1 MPDVDHLYALP
12 LEEFTPAR
20 DAAAKEIR
28 KAGDRE
34 TAAIVAKLP
43 KPTPAAW
50 TANQVAREQPDLID
64 AMLAAGEELRIAQE
78 AAVSG
83 GGAAGLRDAT
93 QAERRAVEAVMTAAT
108 AFKPAGKPLSR
119 AMADRL
125 RTTLHAAAGDE
136 AIREALAEGRLV
148 DEAQAGGAWPFALD
162 PTPREERGAKK
173 RAPAKRGEE
182 AGGEGAGGAATKRG
196 GRAAKSGEEAG
207 GAGAGGAATKRGGRA
222 AKGGEEAGGAAAKG
236 TDDAGGAATKRGA
249 ANGDEAAA
257 AAERERKAAEA
268 REAAEREA
276 AEREARKAL
285 EGELREARTA
295 LRVRERVFKGAEED
309 ATAAHDGVGQAK
321 AALEQAQKAVED
333 AIAEAE
339 AADHVRDHAR
349 DALDQARD
357 TVARLE
363 ERLD

>member
-50 TANQVAREQPDLID
+50 TANQVARDQPELIE
-64 AMLAAGEELRIAQE
+64 AMLEAGEELRVAQE

-83 GGAAGLRDAT
+83 GGGRGLRDAT
-93 QAERRAVEAVMTAAT
+93 LAERRAVDAVMAAAT
-108 AFKPAGKPLSR
+108 DYKPAGKPLSR

-125 RTTLHAAAGDE
+125 RTTLHAAATDD
-136 AIREALAEGRLV
+136 AIREALAEGRLF
-148 DEAQAGGAWPFALD
+148 DEAQAGGAWPFALE
-162 PTPREERGAKK
+162 PAPREERGAKK
-173 RAPAKRGEE
+173 RAAAKRG
-182 AGGEGAGGAATKRG
+182 
-196 GRAAKSGEEAG
+196 AAKAG
-207 GAGAGGAATKRGGRA
+207 
-222 AKGGEEAGGAAAKG
+222 
-236 TDDAGGAATKRGA
+236 DDAATKRGA
-249 ANGDEAAA
+249 AKTGGDAATKRGAAKTGGDAATKRGAAKKSAARDAEAAKR
-257 AAERERKAAEA
+257 ERERKAAEA
-268 REAAEREA
+268 REAAEREK

-285 EGELREARTA
+285 EAELREARTS
-295 LRVRERVFKGAEED
+295 LRVRERVFNGAIED
-309 ATAAHDGVGQAK
+309 GEAARDAVSQAK

-333 AIAEAE
+333 AEAE
-339 AADHVRDHAR
+339 AQAAQHVREQAR
-349 DALDQARD
+349 EALDQARD

>member
-1 MPDVDHLYALP
+1 VPDVDHLYALP

-50 TANQVAREQPDLID
+50 TANQVAREQPELIE
-64 AMLAAGEELRIAQE
+64 AMLEAGEELRVAQE

-83 GGAAGLRDAT
+83 GGARGLREAT
-93 QAERRAVEAVMTAAT
+93 LAERRAVEAVMTAA
-108 AFKPAGKPLSR
+108 ADYKPAGKPLSR

-125 RTTLHAAAGDE
+125 RTTLHAAASDE
-136 AIREALAEGRLV
+136 AIREALAQGRLF
-148 DEAQAGGAWPFALD
+148 DEAQAGGAWPFALE
-162 PTPREERGAKK
+162 PAPHEERGAKP
-173 RAPAKRGEE
+173 RARKAAAKT
-182 AGGEGAGGAATKRG
+182 AGDAGKGGAT
-196 GRAAKSGEEAG
+196 GR
-207 GAGAGGAATKRGGRA
+207 
-222 AKGGEEAGGAAAKG
+222 GAAAKRG
-236 TDDAGGAATKRGA
+236 SADEGGATGRAAAKRGAATKRGA
-249 ANGDEAAA
+249 VDAEAAKAAA

-268 REAAEREA
+268 RAAAEREA

-285 EGELREARTA
+285 ETELREARTS
-295 LRVRERVFKGAEED
+295 LRVRERVFTGASED
-309 ATAAHDGVGQAK
+309 AEAAQDAVSQAK
-321 AALEQAQKAVED
+321 AALEQAQKALED
-333 AIAEAE
+333 ALAEAE
-339 AADHVRDHAR
+339 AAKHVREQAR
-349 DALDQARD
+349 TALDQARD